1 VETESLE
8 TGDLEE
14 ARNGALP
21 AHPDASDPG
30 VEDPIR
36 KGEETGSAEPPD
48 NSYNPARVDT
58 GGGVFVRGD
67 VDTGGGT
74 FIGRDQVI
82 INITT
87 SVVDAA
93 EARDLEDLP
102 PEPGESPFQGLQYF
116 SEEDADRF
124 FGRELL
130 TARVVA
136 RLAREG
142 FLTIV
147 GASGSGKSSLVRAG
161 VIPAL
166 RQGRRLEEGV
176 LPPTDSQK
184 WAYRVFTPT
193 AHPLEALAAALT
205 PDGEPLDT
213 VTELRDRLAREP
225 VSLASAIRRYLQ
237 QLQRPR
243 LLLFIDQF
251 EEVFT
256 LCRSQEEREAFITG
270 LLGAAEDGGMAT
282 ILIALRADHYASLAQ
297 HDQLRH
303 AVSQH
308 QEFIGAMS
316 REELVRA
323 IDRPLAQGNWKI
335 QEGLIEVILDDIGYE
350 PGALPLLSHALY
362 ETWLRRRGR
371 TLTLSGYTE
380 AGGVRGAVARTA
392 EAVFRGLPDHLQ
404 PVARMIFLRMAEVGE
419 DSTDTRRRAAFTELI
434 TRATDL
440 LVIQTVVRILADARL
455 VITGAAT
462 GGDPEQAEGPQFV
475 EVAHEALIR
484 EWPTLRGWLAA
495 DRQGLIL
502 QQRLTED
509 AGEWMKTGRDPGLL
523 YRGSRLE
530 QVSAWAAANPEML
543 CLIDQEFLEAS
554 QNAAAEEERRKRQLE
569 RSKRVQRALAGFAAL
584 LLISIAYL
592 VYTFLIYREPAVMDG
607 FFNIAV
613 AEFGPLGEGVV
624 RQAQEPE
631 DEILDPDQA
640 IYQVLQ
646 AELGGNPNL
655 LLWHD
660 GPKLRELN
668 VTIGRVTGDTA
679 DEVSRSAAE
688 TAARLGA
695 DMLIYARRT
704 PDQDSPGVELEF
716 YLAPR
721 ADYDYED
728 LQGGFQPGCSLALD
742 QGSDAPALQETLAP
756 CASTLAWIALGLAEA
771 RLGHSLEALEAF
783 LTASRASPDSEAIQ
797 FFLGREYLFLVDRE
811 SVLEFAR
818 EDFERQAEQAFRR
831 SIELAPGYPRAYI
844 GLGSVHAK
852 RARRMISGLPGN
864 AVDPETLAEASRTV
878 DQAVE
883 NYTQALELSS
893 PPVGNHS
900 TGIPIDSVARLGLGN
915 GYLLKGR
922 VLAAQGDRAGAVE
935 RFDLAIAILEQTLD
949 PLEQAGQA
957 RYLTQAFEYLG
968 SVYEWKAYTL
978 VEDQDF
984 SRGLPAYENALMF
997 YDLCLAQGEATEDL
1011 IIKNEIVEKICRP
1024 SRERLEEYLESIG
1037 GTQG

>member
-1 VETESLE
+1 M
-8 TGDLEE
+8 
-14 ARNGALP
+14 
-21 AHPDASDPG
+21 
-30 VEDPIR
+30 
-36 KGEETGSAEPPD
+36 
-48 NSYNPARVDT
+48 DT
-58 GGGVFVRGD
+58 GGGVFVGGD

-87 SVVDAA
+87 SVVGAA

-130 TARVVA
+130 TSRVVA
-136 RLAREG
+136 RLSREG
-142 FLTIV
+142 FLTII

-176 LPPTDSQK
+176 LPPADSQK
-184 WAYRVFTPT
+184 WAYRVLTPT

-213 VTELRDRLAREP
+213 TMELRDHLAKGP
-225 VSLASAIRRYLQ
+225 DSSTLAIRRFLQ

-243 LLLFIDQF
+243 LLLFVDQF

-256 LCRSQEEREAFITG
+256 LCRSQEEREAFIAG
-270 LLGAAEDGGMAT
+270 LLMAVKDGGLAS

-323 IDRPLAQGNWKI
+323 IDRPLALGNWQI

-371 TLTLSGYTE
+371 TLTLSGYSE

-392 EAVFRGLPDHLQ
+392 EAVFRGLPEHLQ

-434 TRATDL
+434 TRATDM
-440 LVIQTVVRILADARL
+440 LVIETVVKILADARL
-455 VITGAAT
+455 VITGASP
-462 GGDPEQAEGPQFV
+462 GVGPEHAEGTQVV

-484 EWPTLRGWLAA
+484 EWPTLRAWLEA

-509 AGEWMKTGRDPGLL
+509 AGEWIKQGRDPGLL
-523 YRGSRLE
+523 YRGSRLA

-554 QNAAAEEERRKRQLE
+554 QKAAADEARQKRQLE
-569 RSKRVQRALAGFAAL
+569 RSKRVQRALAGFAAV
-584 LLISIAYL
+584 LLIMTAYL

-613 AEFGPLGEGVV
+613 AEFGSNAEGVV
-624 RQAQEPE
+624 QPVQQPE
-631 DEILDPDQA
+631 EESLDPDQA
-640 IYQVLQ
+640 VYEVLQ
-646 AELGGNPNL
+646 GELSGNPNL
-655 LLWHD
+655 LIWHD
-660 GPKLRELN
+660 GPELRDLN
-668 VTIGRVTGDTA
+668 VTIGTVAGDTA

-695 DMLIYARRT
+695 DMLIYARST

-716 YLAPR
+716 FLAPR

-728 LQGGFQPGCSLALD
+728 LQGGFQPGCSLPLD
-742 QGSDAPALQETLAP
+742 PGSDAPAFQATLAP
-756 CASTLAWIALGLAEA
+756 CASTLAWIALGLTEA

-783 LTASRASPDSEAIQ
+783 LAASRTSPDSEAIQ

-811 SVLEFAR
+811 SVLEFVR

-831 SIELAPGYPRAYI
+831 SIALAPGYPRAHI
-844 GLGSVHAK
+844 GLGSVYAK
-852 RARRMISGLPGN
+852 RARRLISGLPGN

-878 DQAVE
+878 DLAVE
-883 NYTQALELSS
+883 SYMRALELSS
-893 PPVGNHS
+893 PPAGDDPA
-900 TGIPIDSVARLGLGN
+900 GIPLDSVARLGLGN
-915 GYLLKGR
+915 SYLLKGR
-922 VLAAQGDRAGAVE
+922 IMGAQGDRAGAVE
-935 RFDLAIAILEQTLD
+935 RFDQAIALLEETIS

-984 SRGLPAYENALMF
+984 SRGLPAYENALKY
-997 YDLCLAQGEATEDL
+997 YDLCLAQGEETEDL